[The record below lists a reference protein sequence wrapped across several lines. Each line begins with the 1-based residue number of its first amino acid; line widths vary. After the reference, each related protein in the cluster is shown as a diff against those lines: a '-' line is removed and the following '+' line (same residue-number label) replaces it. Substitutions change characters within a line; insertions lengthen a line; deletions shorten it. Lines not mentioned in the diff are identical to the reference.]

1 MAWMLRTPLARV
13 APSHETPA
21 GGVPAAHH
29 SAALGHPAGASVP
42 AAVVT
47 TVLTV
52 YLLACAL
59 RSLTRPMP
67 SLRFA
72 TDAAH
77 RAAATDP
84 YGHSREGAM
93 ALGTALMLLMPH

>member
-1 MAWMLRTPLARV
+1 
-13 APSHETPA
+13 
-21 GGVPAAHH
+21 
-29 SAALGHPAGASVP
+29 
-42 AAVVT
+42 
-47 TVLTV
+47 
-52 YLLACAL
+52 
-59 RSLTRPMP
+59 MP
-67 SLRFA
+67 SLRSA